1 MRSIAKDL
9 AVLAAIA
16 VLLFTISCGTT
27 ADVEP
32 ANEAT
37 RAVQLQ
43 PVPSPIP
50 SASPMIPDLQA
61 ELTDDRFKAASTPL
75 ATFDFRN
82 YSYPLPRG
90 WQNPDGKDITL
101 IDGKLAAIP
110 NEISDDM
117 SDEEKA
123 ARKAERRIGMSHVTT
138 KFIDATGDGVEEA
151 FVILQIETGGSAI
164 PQIVYVFEWQED
176 KPELIWY
183 FRTGDRA
190 DGGLKDLR
198 PENGMLVVELFGQD
212 RFLLGEVETG
222 KILGDEEQLCCPLHF
237 TRTFYKWNGR
247 NFLMQ
252 GKRLT
257 YLVADPSQPPIENMA
272 DEIANRERM
281 KKR

>member
-16 VLLFTISCGTT
+16 FLLFTSSCGTAT
-27 ADVEP
+27 DVEQ
-32 ANEAT
+32 ANDAT
-37 RAVQLQ
+37 RAVQLE
-43 PVPSPIP
+43 PMPSPVP
-50 SASPMIPDLQA
+50 SASPLIPDLQA
-61 ELTDDRFKAASTPL
+61 ALTDERFKTTSTPL

-151 FVILQIETGGSAI
+151 FVILQIETGGSAL

-222 KILGDEEQLCCPLHF
+222 KIFGDEEQLCCPSHF

-257 YLVADPSQPPIENMA
+257 YLVADPSQPPVENMA
-272 DEIANRERM
+272 DEIINRERM